1 MSTSTT
7 VKRARVTA
15 RIAQAENTSLP
26 TSSEI
31 TQQLLEQTE
40 GKRKQLDKK
49 CGEYEQLCKKT
60 AKLKAEKSRLDVES
74 TQLTAQSDEID
85 QSFTKVEQNAEAS
98 FLLQQ
103 QKNNEMNEAVQQWA
117 AVDVK
122 EEKLYVDLTH
132 ETELEKQ
139 FKERYDEITRNL
151 ELLGAEA
158 GSDEKLYYQ
167 MESAFDND
175 MRTEKTL
182 EQYLTRLIDDVF
194 VNQRRLEDIQIG
206 TSRGRANFRQA
217 EKALRDQR
225 TRHRRLSSQITG
237 TTVHQTGNI
246 LENNDTE
253 KDTEIEQKLTD
264 LGKAWALLE
273 DKIRLKEFELAEES
287 KKVHKKLAIL
297 NRQHSSAAADDDK
310 RKQLRIAKDYADLQ
324 SLTPMYAAYTATLSL
339 NHNLSEKLNVPKNL
353 ESSLKESELSKF
365 SSKLTTPDSV
375 LDFKDA
381 VDEFPDYTQ
390 MSASRKKILRDT
402 EHEAQR
408 VLNHELKQLEG
419 TVSGQRQETQALGK
433 DVKWLKENIQLRQA
447 DIRFYTS
454 KTEELIEKAKKEDQ
468 EKLTLQQ
475 KSQKSGGLLS
485 ADIFASRGD
494 VLELREKRLIMENE
508 RNLLT
513 NQIKENSLECDRLNS
528 QWMIL
533 KGFAKSVD
541 FDTLR
546 QLNGEVEHWKLKVNQ
561 LQDQIEKLQKMEN
574 YASLANGQLR
584 TNLALLKPYDE
595 EYQEFE
601 SLVETKKQLN
611 SQLARQEF
619 KKSVEKLKQ
628 DGDIEIIF

>member
-1 MSTSTT
+1 MRSTSYQNTDC
-7 VKRARVTA
+7 
-15 RIAQAENTSLP
+15 ENLVCNVPLKMTRMLLIFFFCKKIMNRHNPVCLAFRSLFNNV
-26 TSSEI
+26 S
-31 TQQLLEQTE
+31 QKTE

-237 TTVHQTGNI
+237 TTVT
-246 LENNDTE
+246 
-253 KDTEIEQKLTD
+253 KLRT
-264 LGKAWALLE
+264 
-273 DKIRLKEFELAEES
+273 KIIKSVYDDGEMKLCSES
-287 KKVHKKLAIL
+287 KAKGYRQRMMFVIKL
-297 NRQHSSAAADDDK
+297 
-310 RKQLRIAKDYADLQ
+310 LRISFGFQ
-324 SLTPMYAAYTATLSL
+324 
-339 NHNLSEKLNVPKNL
+339 
-353 ESSLKESELSKF
+353 
-365 SSKLTTPDSV
+365 
-375 LDFKDA
+375 
-381 VDEFPDYTQ
+381 
-390 MSASRKKILRDT
+390 
-402 EHEAQR
+402 
-408 VLNHELKQLEG
+408 
-419 TVSGQRQETQALGK
+419 
-433 DVKWLKENIQLRQA
+433 
-447 DIRFYTS
+447 FYPPQVMT
-454 KTEELIEKAKKEDQ
+454 
-468 EKLTLQQ
+468 
-475 KSQKSGGLLS
+475 
-485 ADIFASRGD
+485 F
-494 VLELREKRLIMENE
+494 
-508 RNLLT
+508 
-513 NQIKENSLECDRLNS
+513 
-528 QWMIL
+528 
-533 KGFAKSVD
+533 
-541 FDTLR
+541 
-546 QLNGEVEHWKLKVNQ
+546 
-561 LQDQIEKLQKMEN
+561 
-574 YASLANGQLR
+574 
-584 TNLALLKPYDE
+584 
-595 EYQEFE
+595 
-601 SLVETKKQLN
+601 
-611 SQLARQEF
+611 
-619 KKSVEKLKQ
+619 
-628 DGDIEIIF
+628 